1 MSLSRSEM
9 NNVAHLARLEIAD
22 EEASA
27 FADNLSRIIEF
38 VEQLKQASTEDVL
51 PMAHPLEMV
60 QRLRA
65 DVATETDRH
74 QLYQQNAPK
83 VEADLY
89 LVPRVL
95 E

>member
-1 MSLSRSEM
+1 M